1 MLPRNRYLLL
11 LMVGVVLAV
20 LSFSIQYLQPI
31 PTTPLTEDGMLGK
44 NRKRVNPVVHT
55 ESPELDPIS
64 DAYRYCNLPNHTE
77 HTREGH
83 SLADYKLLF
92 VQVMIRHGDRY
103 PLYTIPQTKR
113 PAIDCTLSPHRKPS
127 HPLLASFISHMAQ
140 GGRGHWDASLGSLA
154 RVPNH
159 SSCELG
165 ELTQTGVVQHLKNG
179 ELLRQAYL
187 KHHKLLP
194 PDWSSQQLWLETT
207 AKSRTLQSGLALL
220 YGFLPNFDWS
230 KVTVW
235 HQRSTMFCGTWCE
248 CPARS
253 LFLDEEQRR
262 QYRLRTSNAELEQ
275 TYVAMAKALG
285 VATRTMR
292 AANPIDA
299 LLCHFCHG
307 LPFPCASPHAFPA
320 SEKGAC
326 LTLQHFAVIRQQ
338 QRDDERE
345 RKEAGIYR
353 RFAVLAAH
361 PFLNR
366 TAVRM
371 EKAAHGNSE
380 PVFALAS
387 AHDITMAPVLSALGL
402 EGAGFPRFAA
412 RLVFE
417 LWKSPDVKGKGTQG
431 GVANAYIRVLY
442 NGEDLTFE
450 TAFCRN
456 HDRHSTQPLCPLGNF
471 LSFVRKDMF
480 SIVNA
485 TSYHQACHQN
495 Y

>member
-1 MLPRNRYLLL
+1 MLARHRFILLL
-11 LMVGVVLAV
+11 VVGAVLAV
-20 LSFSIQYLQPI
+20 LSLSIQYLQLI
-31 PTTPLTEDGMLGK
+31 PNNLLADDGSLGK
-44 NRKRVNPVVHT
+44 NRKRINPVVHT
-55 ESPELDPIS
+55 ELPELDPIS
-64 DAYRYCNLPNHTE
+64 DAYRYCNLPNQTE

-103 PLYTIPQTKR
+103 PLYSIPQTKR
-113 PAIDCTLSPHRKPS
+113 PAIDCTLSPYRKPT

-140 GGRGHWDASLGSLA
+140 GGRGHWDASLGSVA
-154 RVPNH
+154 RIPNH
-159 SSCELG
+159 ITCELG
-165 ELTQTGVVQHLKNG
+165 ELTQTGVVQQLKNG
-179 ELLRQAYL
+179 ELLRQTYL

-194 PDWSSQQLWLETT
+194 SDWSSQQLWVETT
-207 AKSRTLQSGLALL
+207 ARSRTLQSGLALL

-230 KVTVW
+230 KVIVRQ
-235 HQRSTMFCGTWCE
+235 QRSTMFCGLWCE
-248 CPARS
+248 CPARTT
-253 LFLDEEQRR
+253 FLEQEQRR
-262 QYRLRTSNAELEQ
+262 QYRLRTSNAELER
-275 TYVAMAKALG
+275 TYVTMAATLG
-285 VATRTMR
+285 VPTRTLR

-299 LLCHFCHG
+299 MLCHFCHA
-307 LPFPCASPHAFPA
+307 LPFPCASMPSFPTPK
-320 SEKGAC
+320 KGRC

-338 QRDDERE
+338 QRDDERD
-345 RKEAGIYR
+345 RKEAGLYR

-361 PFLNR
+361 PFLNQ
-366 TAVRM
+366 TAARM
-371 EKAAHGNSE
+371 ENAARGNSE

-417 LWKSPDVKGKGTQG
+417 LWRSPETQQKGKHGA
-431 GVANAYIRVLY
+431 VANTYIRVLY

-450 TAFCRN
+450 TAFCRD
-456 HDRHSTQPLCPLGNF
+456 HDRHSTPPLCPLGNF
-471 LSFVRKDMF
+471 LSFVRRDMF

-495 Y
+495 F

>member
-1 MLPRNRYLLL
+1 M
-11 LMVGVVLAV
+11 
-20 LSFSIQYLQPI
+20 
-31 PTTPLTEDGMLGK
+31 
-44 NRKRVNPVVHT
+44 VHT
-55 ESPELDPIS
+55 EPPELDPIS
-64 DAYRYCNLPNHTE
+64 DAYQYCNLPNYTE
-77 HTREGH
+77 HTHEGH
-83 SLADYKLLF
+83 SPADYKLLF

-113 PAIDCTLSPHRKPS
+113 PAIDCTLSPHRNPS

-140 GGRGHWDASLGSLA
+140 GGRGHWDAPLGSLS

-159 SSCELG
+159 STCELG

-179 ELLRQAYL
+179 ELLRQVYL

-194 PDWSSQQLWLETT
+194 SDWSSQHLWVETT

-230 KVTVW
+230 KVMVRQ
-235 HQRSTMFCGTWCE
+235 QRSTMFCGSWCE
-248 CPARS
+248 CPARN

-262 QYRLRTSNAELEQ
+262 QYRLRTSNAELER
-275 TYVAMAKALG
+275 TYVDMAKALG

-299 LLCHFCHG
+299 LLCHLCHG
-307 LPFPCASPHAFPA
+307 LPFPCASPHLSPA
-320 SEKGAC
+320 SVNKAC
-326 LTLQHFAVIRQQ
+326 LTLKHFSVIRQQ
-338 QRDDERE
+338 QRDDEQE
-345 RKEAGIYR
+345 RKEVGIYR

-371 EKAAHGNSE
+371 ERAARSNTE

-387 AHDITMAPVLSALGL
+387 AHDITMAPLLSALGL

-417 LWKSPDVKGKGTQG
+417 LWKSPDSKGKGTRG
-431 GVANAYIRVLY
+431 GVGNAYVRVLY

-450 TAFCRN
+450 TAFCRD
-456 HDRHSTQPLCPLGNF
+456 HDRHSSQPLCPLGNF
-471 LSFVRKDMF
+471 LSFVRRYMF

-495 Y
+495 L

>member
-1 MLPRNRYLLL
+1 LFS
-11 LMVGVVLAV
+11 
-20 LSFSIQYLQPI
+20 LSVQPM
-31 PTTPLTEDGMLGK
+31 PTSPLTEDGTLGK
-44 NRKRVNPVVHT
+44 NRKRINAAVHT
-55 ESPELDPIS
+55 EPPELDPIS
-64 DAYRYCNLPNHTE
+64 DAYRYCNLPNRTE

-103 PLYTIPQTKR
+103 PLYSIPQTKR
-113 PAIDCTLSPHRKPS
+113 PAIDCTLKPS

-159 SSCELG
+159 STCELG

-179 ELLRQAYL
+179 EILRQAYL

-194 PDWSSQQLWLETT
+194 PDWSSQKLWVETT

-230 KVTVW
+230 KVTVRQ
-235 HQRSTMFCGTWCE
+235 QRSTMFCGSRCD
-248 CPARS
+248 CPERN
-253 LFLDEEQRR
+253 LFLDEEQHR
-262 QYRLRTSNAELEQ
+262 QYRLRASNAELER
-275 TYVAMAKALG
+275 TYVDMGKALG

-292 AANPIDA
+292 ASNPIDA

-307 LPFPCASPHAFPA
+307 LPFPCASSHSFPA
-320 SEKGAC
+320 SEKGGC
-326 LTLQHFAVIRQQ
+326 LTLQHFSVIRQQ

-371 EKAAHGNSE
+371 ENAARGKNE

-387 AHDITMAPVLSALGL
+387 AHDISMAPVLSALGL

-417 LWKSPDVKGKGTQG
+417 LWKSPESKAKGPRG
-431 GVANAYIRVLY
+431 GVANTFVRILY

-450 TAFCRN
+450 TAFCRD
-456 HDRHSTQPLCPLGNF
+456 HDRHSTEPLCPLSNF
-471 LSFVRKDMF
+471 LSFVRRDMF

-485 TSYHQACHQN
+485 TSYHQACHQKL
-495 Y
+495 

>member
-1 MLPRNRYLLL
+1 MPQN
-11 LMVGVVLAV
+11 
-20 LSFSIQYLQPI
+20 IWHTIDHLQCCCEK
-31 PTTPLTEDGMLGK
+31 LC
-44 NRKRVNPVVHT
+44 VHT
-55 ESPELDPIS
+55 SHIRQLDLQ
-64 DAYRYCNLPNHTE
+64 YCFPLL
-77 HTREGH
+77 
-83 SLADYKLLF
+83 SLILSSSLCPSLLF
-92 VQVMIRHGDRY
+92 V
-103 PLYTIPQTKR
+103 
-113 PAIDCTLSPHRKPS
+113 S
-127 HPLLASFISHMAQ
+127 
-140 GGRGHWDASLGSLA
+140 
-154 RVPNH
+154 
-159 SSCELG
+159 
-165 ELTQTGVVQHLKNG
+165 GVVQHLKNG

-194 PDWSSQQLWLETT
+194 PDWSSQHLWVETT

-230 KVTVW
+230 KVTVRQ
-235 HQRSTMFCGTWCE
+235 QRSTMFCGSWCE
-248 CPARS
+248 CPARNF
-253 LFLDEEQRR
+253 FLDEEQRR
-262 QYRLRTSNAELEQ
+262 QYRLRTSNAELES

-299 LLCHFCHG
+299 LLCHFCHS
-307 LPFPCASPHAFPA
+307 LPFPCATPHSFPS

-345 RKEAGIYR
+345 RKEAGLYR
-353 RFAVLAAH
+353 QFAVLAAH
-361 PFLNR
+361 PFLNH
-366 TAVRM
+366 TAGRM
-371 EKAAHGNSE
+371 EKAARGNHE

-417 LWKSPDVKGKGTQG
+417 LWKSPDAKGKQTRG
-431 GVANAYIRVLY
+431 GVAKAYVRVLY

-450 TAFCRN
+450 TAFCRD

-471 LSFVRKDMF
+471 LSFVRRDMF

-495 Y
+495 V

>member
-1 MLPRNRYLLL
+1 MLARNRFILLL
-11 LMVGVVLAV
+11 VIGVVLAV
-20 LSFSIQYLQPI
+20 LSFSIQYLQPM
-31 PTTPLTEDGMLGK
+31 PTSPLTEDGTLGK
-44 NRKRVNPVVHT
+44 NRKRVNAAVHT
-55 ESPELDPIS
+55 EPPELDPIS
-64 DAYRYCNLPNHTE
+64 DAYRYCNLPNRTE

-103 PLYTIPQTKR
+103 PLYPIPQTKR
-113 PAIDCTLSPHRKPS
+113 PAIDCTLKPS

-159 SSCELG
+159 STCELG

-179 ELLRQAYL
+179 EILRQAYL

-194 PDWSSQQLWLETT
+194 PDWSSQKLWVETT

-230 KVTVW
+230 KVTVRQ
-235 HQRSTMFCGTWCE
+235 QRSTMFCGSRCD
-248 CPARS
+248 CPERN
-253 LFLDEEQRR
+253 LFLDEEQHR
-262 QYRLRTSNAELEQ
+262 QYRLRAANAELER
-275 TYVAMAKALG
+275 TYVDMGKALG

-292 AANPIDA
+292 ASNPIDA
-299 LLCHFCHG
+299 LLCHFCHA
-307 LPFPCASPHAFPA
+307 LPFPCASSHSFPA
-320 SEKGAC
+320 SEKGGC
-326 LTLQHFAVIRQQ
+326 LTLQHFSVIRQQ

-371 EKAAHGNSE
+371 ENAARGKNE

-387 AHDITMAPVLSALGL
+387 AHDISMAPVLSSLGL

-417 LWKSPDVKGKGTQG
+417 LWKSPESKAKEPQG
-431 GVANAYIRVLY
+431 GVANTFVRVLY

-450 TAFCRN
+450 TAFCRD
-456 HDRHSTQPLCPLGNF
+456 HDRHSTEPLCPLSNF
-471 LSFVRKDMF
+471 LSFVRRDMF

-485 TSYHQACHQN
+485 TSYHQACHQKL
-495 Y
+495 

>member
-1 MLPRNRYLLL
+1 MLARNRFILLL
-11 LMVGVVLAV
+11 VVGLVLAV

-31 PTTPLTEDGMLGK
+31 PTSPLAEVGTLGK
-44 NRKRVNPVVHT
+44 NRKRGNPVVHT
-55 ESPELDPIS
+55 EPPELDPIS

-77 HTREGH
+77 HTHEGH

-103 PLYTIPQTKR
+103 PLYSIPQTKR

-127 HPLLASFISHMAQ
+127 HPLLASFVSHMTQ
-140 GGRGHWDASLGSLA
+140 GGRGHWDASLSSLA

-159 SSCELG
+159 STCELG

-179 ELLRQAYL
+179 ALLHQTYL

-194 PDWSSQQLWLETT
+194 PDWSSQHLWVETT

-230 KVTVW
+230 KVLVR
-235 HQRSTMFCGTWCE
+235 HQRSTMFCGSLCE
-248 CPARS
+248 CPARNI
-253 LFLDEEQRR
+253 FLDEEQRR
-262 QYRLRTSNAELEQ
+262 QYRLRTSNAELER
-275 TYVAMAKALG
+275 TYVAMAKTLG

-307 LPFPCASPHAFPA
+307 LSFPCASPHPYPS
-320 SEKGAC
+320 SENGAC
-326 LTLQHFAVIRQQ
+326 LTLQQFAVIRQQ

-345 RKEAGIYR
+345 RKVAGIYR

-361 PFLNR
+361 PFLNQ
-366 TAVRM
+366 TALRM
-371 EKAAHGNSE
+371 EKAAHGNAE
-380 PVFALAS
+380 PAFALAS

-417 LWKSPDVKGKGTQG
+417 LWKRPDAKGTRG
-431 GVANAYIRVLY
+431 GVANAYLRVLY

-450 TAFCRN
+450 TAFCHD

-471 LSFVRKDMF
+471 LSFVRRDMF
-480 SIVNA
+480 NIVNA
-485 TSYHQACHQN
+485 TSYHQACHKN
-495 Y
+495 FS